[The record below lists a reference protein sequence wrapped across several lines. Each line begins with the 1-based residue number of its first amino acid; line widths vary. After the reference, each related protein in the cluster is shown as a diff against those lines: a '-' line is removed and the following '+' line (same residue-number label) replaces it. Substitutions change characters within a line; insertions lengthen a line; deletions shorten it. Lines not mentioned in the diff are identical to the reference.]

1 MPIEAWKSL
10 SPVLFRS
17 RSPTL
22 ASERL
27 LNDSPRIGMPMLS
40 SGFREKCSV
49 WLNSL
54 IETFIELKVGAN
66 SVSRNEDWKEQ

>member
-1 MPIEAWKSL
+1 MQAHRSL
-10 SPVLFRS
+10 EKLER
-17 RSPTL
+17 RPTL

-27 LNDSPRIGMPMLS
+27 LNDFPRIGMPMSS
-40 SGFREKCSV
+40 SGLRDKCSV

-54 IETFIELKVGAN
+54 IDEFIELKVGAN